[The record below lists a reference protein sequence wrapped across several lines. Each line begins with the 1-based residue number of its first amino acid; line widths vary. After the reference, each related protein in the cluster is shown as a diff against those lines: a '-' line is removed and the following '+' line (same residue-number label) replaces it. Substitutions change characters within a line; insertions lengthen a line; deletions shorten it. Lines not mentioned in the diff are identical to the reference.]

1 MIPNTLLFI
10 NPVLKK
16 ALQMLIHNKII
27 DNAVPP
33 KQALVSKKSNA
44 LPTARVKKFH
54 PVTNKIPKRKILLK
68 TKLKRKF

>member
-1 MIPNTLLFI
+1 
-10 NPVLKK
+10 
-16 ALQMLIHNKII
+16 MLIHNKII